1 MDSSLS
7 PGMCFIFWIIAMMRT
22 VFYRVF
28 LVFLLLV
35 SSEGAIAASTYYD
48 FTEGCC
54 SGQVMLGDSRDVVEG
69 ETLRLPCRF
78 HSALG
83 SSTTLYFWS
92 RVNKDGKDNAAINAA
107 ALDPHY
113 NIDFSPQEGKYDLL
127 ISKANYDKDNGKFE
141 CWLKEGGSGVD
152 IYSVSYVVTVLIP
165 PGEPRITPPKPIAR
179 EGESAALTCSS
190 EGGSP
195 DPTIRWYRDGVLL
208 QGVIQKGGSRER
220 PTSSILTITPR
231 LEDDDAIYRCVV
243 WNRALREDLKLETS
257 VSLRVHYA
265 PRLTVGPSNP
275 LNVLENTDAHLTCSV
290 IASPPVRTIRWVKNG
305 QLLSNTHNHTIR
317 NVKAD
322 DSGIYS
328 CIADN
333 GIGEPTQ
340 ANLELSV
347 LYGPQVKVVSY
358 QEAKAGEPLIVK
370 CEVNSKPPPHMI
382 QWLKEGDPYFRQ
394 TGDTLRIEKITVD
407 DGGRYICQAATSFRP
422 SGSNVQSEAIGN
434 GTVTVRIRHK
444 PGQAEIYPVQPVAI
458 AGRPFTLSCTAHPLG
473 WPLPEY
479 RWWKEGTSTE
489 DITTKSNYTL
499 VSAHMSH
506 EGRYFCQPRNL
517 VGNGGSASVYLTVHE
532 PPSIIIPLRPQT
544 IKKDKERD
552 YAITCR
558 SRGKPKPKVRWLQN
572 GQPISEDS
580 GLFHISTSEVVE
592 DNNAFMVQST
602 LAFSGPSRRE
612 NGLTPGDR
620 GRYTCEFDNGV
631 GEVARSEM
639 MLRIEHSPVVR
650 HTYNR
655 VAFDVGETAVIQCK
669 MQAYPAPQ
677 FEWSSRGRVLDE
689 YGNYGTNIT
698 DLGEDIYAG
707 VLSIRDMKEE
717 DYGEYTCRASN
728 QVGDDKKTIIRLVR
742 KGPPERPTHL
752 ELIEVSSDKVTLR
765 WQEGFNGGFA
775 NTEFLVTYFN
785 TETGRSM
792 NESCRSQNLCQITGL
807 SANTEY
813 HFKVIAVNPRGY
825 SPYSEDL
832 SVTTKDM
839 PRPTEAQFDRDT
851 GYLTFHVEPS
861 SLKLLAKIEARPVG
875 TEMWVQQT
883 VISVIRQIEKVQ
895 LSPPDEGFSDV
906 RVKLCLE
913 SNDSWCGDAKLANPL
928 EEELPNPKD
937 ARAAISSETLMVIVG
952 IIGVT
957 FLICIVLIIC
967 CCWKKKVN
975 HKEKKEFEMETQNPR
990 PKAVTPPYFPDG
1002 VVNKGLES
1010 VTDDI
1015 HKAGI
1020 YTTNTSGINGGMN
1033 GHIPSSSHPHSGM
1046 MYNPDPDQSPC
1057 SALDHSE
1064 PWLKPTDDMGTE
1076 GSYQPYDSRLPN
1088 GYFYPEDYQPLTEEM
1103 MNMKNRE
1110 HLHSP
1115 YYDVSGLPDPYAMSE
1130 EDKTQ
1135 HISMS
1140 FDESHESGYSTPNS
1154 RSRRVIREIIV

>member
-1 MDSSLS
+1 
-7 PGMCFIFWIIAMMRT
+7 
-22 VFYRVF
+22 
-28 LVFLLLV
+28 
-35 SSEGAIAASTYYD
+35 
-48 FTEGCC
+48 
-54 SGQVMLGDSRDVVEG
+54 MLGDSRDVVEG

-92 RVNKDGKDNAAINAA
+92 RVNRDGKDNAAINAA

-127 ISKANYDKDNGKFE
+127 ISRANYDKDNGKFE

-165 PGEPRITPPKPIAR
+165 PGEPRITPPNPVAR

-195 DPTIRWYRDGVLL
+195 DPNVRWYRDGVLL
-208 QGVIQKGGSRER
+208 QGAPQKGGSRER
-220 PTSSILTITPR
+220 PTSSVLTVSPR
-231 LEDDDAIYRCVV
+231 LEDDGATYRCVV
-243 WNRALREDLKLETS
+243 WNRALREDVKLETS
-257 VSLRVHYA
+257 VNLRVHYS
-265 PRLTVGPSNP
+265 PRITVGPSNP
-275 LNVLENTDAHLTCSV
+275 LNILENTDAFLTCSA
-290 IASPPVRTIRWVKNG
+290 IASPPLRSIQWRKNG

-317 NVKAD
+317 AVTAE

-333 GIGEPTQ
+333 GVGEPTQ

-358 QEAKAGEPLIVK
+358 QEARAGDTLVVK

-382 QWLKEGDPYFRQ
+382 QWLKEGDSYFRQ
-394 TGDTLRIEKITVD
+394 IGDTLKIEKISID

-422 SGSNVQSEAIGN
+422 SRSNVQSEATGN
-434 GTVTVRIRHK
+434 GTVTVRIKHK
-444 PGQAEIYPVQPVAI
+444 PGQAEILPVQPVAI

-473 WPLPEY
+473 WPVPDY
-479 RWWKEGTSTE
+479 RWWKEGQNSE
-489 DITTKSNYTL
+489 EIKTKSNYTL

-506 EGRYFCQPRNL
+506 EGRYFCQPYNSL
-517 VGNGGSASVYLTVHE
+517 GKGGSTSVYVTVHQ
-532 PPSIIIPLRPQT
+532 PATIIIPLRPQT
-544 IKKDKERD
+544 IKKDKEPD

-558 SRGKPKPKVRWLQN
+558 ARGKPKPKVRWLQN

-580 GLFHISTSEVVE
+580 GLFQMSTTETVE
-592 DNNAFMVQST
+592 DNNAFTVMST
-602 LAFSGPSRRE
+602 LDFSGPGRRE

-620 GRYTCEFDNGV
+620 GRYTCEFENGF
-631 GEVARSEM
+631 GETARSEM

-669 MQAYPAPQ
+669 MQAYPSPQ

-742 KGPPERPTHL
+742 KGSPERPTHL

-765 WQEGFNGGFA
+765 WQEGFNGGFV
-775 NTEFLVTYFN
+775 NTEFLVTYLN
-785 TETGRSM
+785 TENGRQM
-792 NESCRSQNLCQITGL
+792 NESCRAQNLCQITGL

-813 HFKVIAVNPRGY
+813 HFKVLAVNPRGY
-825 SPYSEDL
+825 SQYSEEMP
-832 SVTTKDM
+832 VTTKDM
-839 PRPTEAQFDRDT
+839 PRPAEANFDKDT
-851 GYLTFHVEPS
+851 GYLTFHVEAS

-875 TEMWVQQT
+875 SDTWVLQT
-883 VISVIRQIEKVQ
+883 VIQVIRPIEKIQ
-895 LSPPDEGFSDV
+895 LQPPKTGFSDV

-928 EEELPNPKD
+928 DEELPNPKD
-937 ARAAISSETLMVIVG
+937 SKAAISSEALLI
-952 IIGVT
+952 IIGLAGVG
-957 FLICIVLIIC
+957 FVLCVIFMIC
-967 CCWKKKVN
+967 CCWKKRTN
-975 HKEKKEFEMETQNPR
+975 HKEKKDFEMETQNPR

-1002 VVNKGLES
+1002 VVNKGLDG
-1010 VTDDI
+1010 VQDDMT
-1015 HKAGI
+1015 KAGI
-1020 YTTNTSGINGGMN
+1020 YTTNGSGINGGMN
-1033 GHIPSSSHPHSGM
+1033 GHIQPGHPHHPGM
-1046 MYNPDPDQSPC
+1046 MYNPELDNSPC

-1064 PWLKPTDDMGTE
+1064 PWLKPTDDMGQE

-1103 MNMKNRE
+1103 MNMKNRD
-1110 HLHSP
+1110 HIHSP
-1115 YYDVSGLPDPYAMSE
+1115 YYDVSGLPDPYAMGE
-1130 EDKTQ
+1130 EDNKTQ

>member
-1 MDSSLS
+1 M
-7 PGMCFIFWIIAMMRT
+7 
-22 VFYRVF
+22 
-28 LVFLLLV
+28 
-35 SSEGAIAASTYYD
+35 
-48 FTEGCC
+48 GCC

-322 DSGIYS
+322 DTGIYS

-333 GIGEPTQ
+333 GVGEPTQ

-347 LYGPQVKVVSY
+347 LYGPQVKIVSY

-532 PPSIIIPLRPQT
+532 PASIVIPLRPQT

-552 YAITCR
+552 YSITCR
-558 SRGKPKPKVRWLQN
+558 ARGKPKPKVRWLQN

-592 DNNAFMVQST
+592 DNNAFVVQST
-602 LAFSGPSRRE
+602 LAFAGPSRRE
-612 NGLTPGDR
+612 NGLTAGDR

-631 GEVARSEM
+631 GEAARSEM

-775 NTEFLVTYFN
+775 NTEFLVTYLN

-875 TEMWVQQT
+875 TEMWIQQT

-895 LSPPDEGFSDV
+895 LNPPDEGFSDV

-937 ARAAISSETLMVIVG
+937 SRAAISSETLMVIVG

-957 FLICIVLIIC
+957 FLICIVLAIC

-1015 HKAGI
+1015 HKA
-1020 YTTNTSGINGGMN
+1020 
-1033 GHIPSSSHPHSGM
+1033 GM

>member
-1 MDSSLS
+1 MLPCSF
-7 PGMCFIFWIIAMMRT
+7 P
-22 VFYRVF
+22 
-28 LVFLLLV
+28 
-35 SSEGAIAASTYYD
+35 
-48 FTEGCC
+48 GCC

-92 RVNKDGKDNAAINAA
+92 RVNKEGKDNAAINAA

-113 NIDFSPQEGKYDLL
+113 SIDFSPQEGKYDLL

-165 PGEPRITPPKPIAR
+165 PGEPRITPPNPIAR
-179 EGESAALTCSS
+179 EGESTALTCSS

-220 PTSSILTITPR
+220 PTSSILTVTPR
-231 LEDDDAIYRCVV
+231 LEDDDSIYRCVV

-257 VSLRVHYA
+257 VSLRVHYS

-290 IASPPVRTIRWVKNG
+290 IASPPVRTIRWAKNG

-317 NVKAD
+317 NVKAE

-382 QWLKEGDPYFRQ
+382 QWLKEGDSYFRQ
-394 TGDTLRIEKITVD
+394 TGDTLRIEKISVD

-422 SGSNVQSEAIGN
+422 SGSNIQSEAIGN
-434 GTVTVRIRHK
+434 GTVTVRIKHK
-444 PGQAEIYPVQPVAI
+444 PGQAEIFPVQPVAI

-479 RWWKEGTSTE
+479 RWWKEGPSTE
-489 DITTKSNYTL
+489 EITTKSNYTL

-506 EGRYFCQPRNL
+506 EGRYFCQPRNM
-517 VGNGGSASVYLTVHE
+517 VGSGGSASVYLTVHE
-532 PPSIIIPLRPQT
+532 PSSIIIPLRPQT
-544 IKKDKERD
+544 IKKDKDRD
-552 YAITCR
+552 YSLTCR

-580 GLFHISTSEVVE
+580 GLFHISTNEVVE
-592 DNNAFMVQST
+592 DNNAFTVQST
-602 LAFSGPSRRE
+602 LFFAGPSRRE

-631 GEVARSEM
+631 GETARSEM

-669 MQAYPAPQ
+669 MQAYPSPQ
-677 FEWSSRGRVLDE
+677 FEWFSRGRGLDE

-728 QVGDDKKTIIRLVR
+728 QVGDDKKTIIKLVR

-775 NTEFLVTYFN
+775 NTEFLVTYLN
-785 TETGRSM
+785 TETGRQM
-792 NESCRSQNLCQITGL
+792 NESCRSQNICQVTGL

-813 HFKVIAVNPRGY
+813 HFKVLAVNPRGY
-825 SPYSEDL
+825 SHYSEEMP
-832 SVTTKDM
+832 VTTKVNLKDM
-839 PRPTEAQFDRDT
+839 PRPSEAQYDKDT
-851 GYLTFHVEPS
+851 GYLTFHVELS

-875 TEMWVQQT
+875 SEVWVLQT
-883 VISVIRQIEKVQ
+883 VIQVIRPIEKVQ
-895 LSPPDEGFSDV
+895 LSPTAEGFSDV

-928 EEELPNPKD
+928 DAEEFPNPKD
-937 ARAAISSETLMVIVG
+937 SRAAISSETLMAI
-952 IIGVT
+952 
-957 FLICIVLIIC
+957 
-967 CCWKKKVN
+967 KKVN
-975 HKEKKEFEMETQNPR
+975 HKEKKEFEMETTNPR

-1020 YTTNTSGINGGMN
+1020 YTTNTSGMNGGMN
-1033 GHIPSSSHPHSGM
+1033 GHIPTSSHPHSGM
-1046 MYNPDPDQSPC
+1046 MYNPDTDNSPC

-1064 PWLKPTDDMGTE
+1064 PWLKPTDDLGTE
-1076 GSYQPYDSRLPN
+1076 GSYQPYDARLPN

-1115 YYDVSGLPDPYAMSE
+1115 YYDVSGLPDPYAMAE

-1135 HISMS
+1135 HVSLS

>member
-1 MDSSLS
+1 
-7 PGMCFIFWIIAMMRT
+7 MR
-22 VFYRVF
+22 
-28 LVFLLLV
+28 
-35 SSEGAIAASTYYD
+35 
-48 FTEGCC
+48 
-54 SGQVMLGDSRDVVEG
+54 GDTKDVVEG

-78 HSALG
+78 QSPLVT
-83 SSTTLYFWS
+83 STTQYFWS
-92 RVNKDGKDNAAINAA
+92 RDNKNGKDNAAINAA

-113 NIDFSPQEGKYDLL
+113 SIDFSPQEGKYDLL
-127 ISKANYDKDNGKFE
+127 ISEANYDKDNGKFE
-141 CWLKEGGSGVD
+141 CWLKEGGSGFD
-152 IYSVSYVVTVLIP
+152 IFSQSYVVTVLIK

-179 EGESAALTCSS
+179 ERETISLTCSS

-208 QGVIQKGGSRER
+208 QGKVQKGGSRER
-220 PTSSILTITPR
+220 PTSSVLDVTPR
-231 LEDDDAIYRCVV
+231 IDDDDSVYRCVV
-243 WNRALREDLKLETS
+243 WNRALAENLKLDTS
-257 VSLRVHYA
+257 VSLRVHYS
-265 PRLTVGPSNP
+265 PRITVGPSNP
-275 LNVLENTDAHLTCSV
+275 LNVLENTDAHLICNV
-290 IASPPVRTIRWVKNG
+290 IASPPVRSVRWVKNG
-305 QLLSNTHNHTIR
+305 NLLSNTFNHTIR
-317 NVKAD
+317 SVTAD

-333 GIGEPTQ
+333 GIGDPTQ

-347 LYGPQVKVVSY
+347 LYGPHVKVISY
-358 QEAKAGEPLIVK
+358 QEVAAGDTLVVK
-370 CEVNSKPPPHMI
+370 CDVSSKPPPHMI

-394 TGDTLRIEKITVD
+394 TGDTLQIEKVSVD
-407 DGGRYICQAATSFRP
+407 DGGRYICEAAASFRP
-422 SGSNVQSEAIGN
+422 SGSNVQSEATGN
-434 GTVTVRIRHK
+434 GTVTVRIKHK
-444 PGQAEIYPVQPVAI
+444 PGLAEILPVQPVAI

-479 RWWKEGTSTE
+479 RWWKEGQQSQELTP
-489 DITTKSNYTL
+489 KSNYTL
-499 VSAHMSH
+499 ISAHMSH
-506 EGRYFCQPRNL
+506 EGRYFCQPSNALGR
-517 VGNGGSASVYLTVHE
+517 GGSASVYLTVHE
-532 PPSIIIPLRPQT
+532 PASIVHPLRPQT
-544 IKKDKERD
+544 VMKDKEKN
-552 YAITCR
+552 YSITCR
-558 SRGKPKPKVRWLQN
+558 ARGKPKPKVRWLQN
-572 GQPISEDS
+572 GQEISEDS
-580 GLFHISTSEVVE
+580 GLFHITTTDTVE
-592 DNNAFMVQST
+592 DSNAFTVQST
-602 LAFSGPSRRE
+602 LAFAGPSRRE

-620 GRYTCEFDNGV
+620 GRYTCEFDNGF
-631 GEVARSEM
+631 GETARSEM

-655 VAFDVGETAVIQCK
+655 VAFDVGETAVLQCK
-669 MQAYPAPQ
+669 MQAYPNPQ
-677 FEWSSRGRVLDE
+677 FEWFSRGRVLDE

-765 WQEGFNGGFA
+765 WQEGFNGGFS
-775 NTEFLVTYFN
+775 NTEFLVTYLN
-785 TETGRSM
+785 TETGRQF

-813 HFKVIAVNPRGY
+813 HFKVLAVNPRGY
-825 SPYSEDL
+825 SPYSEEMP
-832 SVTTKDM
+832 VTTKDM
-839 PRPTEAQFDRDT
+839 PRPSEAQYDKDT
-851 GYLTFHVEPS
+851 GYLTFHVELT
-861 SLKLLAKIEARPVG
+861 SLKLLAKIEARPIG
-875 TEMWVQQT
+875 SEMWIPQT
-883 VISVIRQIEKVQ
+883 VIKVIRPIEKVQ

-928 EEELPNPKD
+928 EEDLPNPKD
-937 ARAAISSETLMVIVG
+937 SKAGLSTEFVMIILSVGGIFFLLLVITV
-952 IIGVT
+952 
-957 FLICIVLIIC
+957 IC
-967 CCWKKKVN
+967 CCLKKRN
-975 HKEKKEFEMETQNPR
+975 IHKEKKDFEMETTNPR

-1015 HKAGI
+1015 TKAGI

-1033 GHIPSSSHPHSGM
+1033 GHIPSSSHPHAGM
-1046 MYNPDPDQSPC
+1046 MYHHPDQDTSPC

-1064 PWLKPTDDMGTE
+1064 PWLKPGDDMGTE

-1088 GYFYPEDYQPLTEEM
+1088 GYFYPEDYQPLTEEI

-1135 HISMS
+1135 HISLS

>member
-1 MDSSLS
+1 MKRRYFPINGRRGRPVKFSCGKDGASDFWRKLSGPQNMSTLSARLKIFRSGVNNSDAEWSCWRSSLKTKVPEGPTIRDPVEQNS
-7 PGMCFIFWIIAMMRT
+7 LNEVIECVQGGGWRIISES
-22 VFYRVF
+22 
-28 LVFLLLV
+28 LV
-35 SSEGAIAASTYYD
+35 
-48 FTEGCC
+48 
-54 SGQVMLGDSRDVVEG
+54 
-69 ETLRLPCRF
+69 
-78 HSALG
+78 
-83 SSTTLYFWS
+83 
-92 RVNKDGKDNAAINAA
+92 
-107 ALDPHY
+107 
-113 NIDFSPQEGKYDLL
+113 
-127 ISKANYDKDNGKFE
+127 
-141 CWLKEGGSGVD
+141 
-152 IYSVSYVVTVLIP
+152 P

-179 EGESAALTCSS
+179 EGESTALTCSS

-208 QGVIQKGGSRER
+208 QGVIQKGGSRDR

-231 LEDDDAIYRCVV
+231 LEDDDSIYRCVV

-257 VSLRVHYA
+257 VSLRVHYS
-265 PRLTVGPSNP
+265 PRITVGPSNP
-275 LNVLENTDAHLTCSV
+275 LHVLENTDAHLTCSV
-290 IASPPVRTIRWVKNG
+290 IASPPVRSIRWVKNG

-317 NVKAD
+317 NVKAE

-370 CEVNSKPPPHMI
+370 CEVDSKPPPHMI
-382 QWLKEGDPYFRQ
+382 QWLKEGDSYFRQ
-394 TGDTLRIEKITVD
+394 TGDTLRIEKISVD

-422 SGSNVQSEAIGN
+422 SGSNIQTEAIGN
-434 GTVTVRIRHK
+434 GTVTVRIKHK
-444 PGQAEIYPVQPVAI
+444 PGQAEIFPVQPVAI
-458 AGRPFTLSCTAHPLG
+458 AGRAFTLSCTAHPLG

-479 RWWKEGTSTE
+479 RWWKEGPSTE
-489 DITTKSNYTL
+489 EITTKSNYTL

-506 EGRYFCQPRNL
+506 EGRYFCQPRNM
-517 VGNGGSASVYLTVHE
+517 VGNGGSASIYLTVHE
-532 PPSIIIPLRPQT
+532 PASIVIPLRPQT

-552 YAITCR
+552 YSITCR
-558 SRGKPKPKVRWLQN
+558 ARGKPKPKVRWLQN

-592 DNNAFMVQST
+592 DNNAFTVQST
-602 LAFSGPSRRE
+602 LAFAGPSRRE

-631 GEVARSEM
+631 GESVRSEM

-742 KGPPERPTHL
+742 KGPPEKPTHL

-775 NTEFLVTYFN
+775 NTEFLVTYLN
-785 TETGRSM
+785 TETGRQM
-792 NESCRSQNLCQITGL
+792 NESCRAQNLCQITGL

-813 HFKVIAVNPRGY
+813 HFKVLAVNPRGY
-825 SPYSEDL
+825 SPYSEEMP
-832 SVTTKDM
+832 VTTKVNLKDM
-839 PRPTEAQFDRDT
+839 PRPTEAQYDRDT
-851 GYLTFHVEPS
+851 GYLTFHVELS

-875 TEMWVQQT
+875 TEMWVLQT
-883 VISVIRQIEKVQ
+883 VIQVIRPIEKVQ

-952 IIGVT
+952 IAGVA
-957 FLICIVLIIC
+957 FLIFIVLMIC
-967 CCWKKKVN
+967 CCWRKKST
-975 HKEKKEFEMETQNPR
+975 HKEKKEFEMETTNPR

-1015 HKAGI
+1015 HKAG
-1020 YTTNTSGINGGMN
+1020 
-1033 GHIPSSSHPHSGM
+1033 M
-1046 MYNPDPDQSPC
+1046 MYNPDPDNSPC

-1064 PWLKPTDDMGTE
+1064 PWLKPTDDLGTE

-1115 YYDVSGLPDPYAMSE
+1115 YYDVSGLPDPYAMGE

-1135 HISMS
+1135 HISLS

>member
-1 MDSSLS
+1 
-7 PGMCFIFWIIAMMRT
+7 MR
-22 VFYRVF
+22 
-28 LVFLLLV
+28 
-35 SSEGAIAASTYYD
+35 
-48 FTEGCC
+48 
-54 SGQVMLGDSRDVVEG
+54 GDTKDVVEG

-78 HSALG
+78 QSPLVT
-83 SSTTLYFWS
+83 STTQYFWS
-92 RVNKDGKDNAAINAA
+92 RDNKNGKDNAAINAA

-113 NIDFSPQEGKYDLL
+113 SIDFSPQEGKYDLL
-127 ISKANYDKDNGKFE
+127 ISEANYDKDNGKFE
-141 CWLKEGGSGVD
+141 CWLKEGGSGFD
-152 IYSVSYVVTVLIP
+152 IFSQSYVVTVLIK

-179 EGESAALTCSS
+179 ERETISLTCSS

-208 QGVIQKGGSRER
+208 QGKVQKGGSRER
-220 PTSSILTITPR
+220 PTSSVLDVTPR
-231 LEDDDAIYRCVV
+231 IEDDDSVYRCVV
-243 WNRALREDLKLETS
+243 WNRALADNVKLDTS
-257 VSLRVHYA
+257 VSLRVHYS
-265 PRLTVGPSNP
+265 PRITVGPSNP
-275 LNVLENTDAHLTCSV
+275 LNVLENTDAHLICNV
-290 IASPPVRTIRWVKNG
+290 IASPPVRSVRWVKNG
-305 QLLSNTHNHTIR
+305 NLLSNTFNHTIR
-317 NVKAD
+317 SVTPD

-333 GIGEPTQ
+333 GIGDSTQ
-340 ANLELSV
+340 ANLELSI
-347 LYGPQVKVVSY
+347 LYGPHVKVISY
-358 QEAKAGEPLIVK
+358 QEVAAGDTLVVK
-370 CEVNSKPPPHMI
+370 CDVSSKPPSHMI

-394 TGDTLRIEKITVD
+394 TGDTLQIEKVSVD
-407 DGGRYICQAATSFRP
+407 DGGRYICEAAASFRP
-422 SGSNVQSEAIGN
+422 SGSNVQSEATGN
-434 GTVTVRIRHK
+434 GTVTVRIKHK
-444 PGQAEIYPVQPVAI
+444 PGLAEILPVQPVAI

-479 RWWKEGTSTE
+479 RWWKEGQQSQELTP
-489 DITTKSNYTL
+489 KSNYTL
-499 VSAHMSH
+499 ISAHMSH
-506 EGRYFCQPRNL
+506 EGRYFCQPSNALGR
-517 VGNGGSASVYLTVHE
+517 GGSASVYLTVHE
-532 PPSIIIPLRPQT
+532 PASIVHPLKPQT
-544 IKKDKERD
+544 VMKDKEKN
-552 YAITCR
+552 YSITCR
-558 SRGKPKPKVRWLQN
+558 ARGKPKPKVRWLQN
-572 GQPISEDS
+572 GQEISEDS
-580 GLFHISTSEVVE
+580 GLFHITTTDTVE
-592 DNNAFMVQST
+592 DNNAFTVQSI
-602 LAFSGPSRRE
+602 LAFAGPSRRE

-620 GRYTCEFDNGV
+620 GRYTCEFDNGF
-631 GEVARSEM
+631 GESARSEM

-655 VAFDVGETAVIQCK
+655 VAFDVGETAVLQCK
-669 MQAYPAPQ
+669 MQAYPNPQ
-677 FEWSSRGRVLDE
+677 FEWFSRGRVLDE

-765 WQEGFNGGFA
+765 WQEGFNGGFS
-775 NTEFLVTYFN
+775 NTEFLVTYLN
-785 TETGRSM
+785 TETGRQF

-813 HFKVIAVNPRGY
+813 HFKVLAVNPRGY
-825 SPYSEDL
+825 SPYSEEMP
-832 SVTTKDM
+832 VTTKDM
-839 PRPTEAQFDRDT
+839 PRPSEAQYDKDT
-851 GYLTFHVEPS
+851 GYLTFHVELT
-861 SLKLLAKIEARPVG
+861 SLKLLAKIEAKPIGSEV
-875 TEMWVQQT
+875 WILQT
-883 VISVIRQIEKVQ
+883 VIKVIRPIEKVQ

-928 EEELPNPKD
+928 EEDLPNPKD
-937 ARAAISSETLMVIVG
+937 SRAGISTEFFMIAISVGGILFLLVVIV
-952 IIGVT
+952 V
-957 FLICIVLIIC
+957 IC
-967 CCWKKKVN
+967 CCLKKRN
-975 HKEKKEFEMETQNPR
+975 IHKEKKDFEMETTNPR

-1015 HKAGI
+1015 TKAGI

-1033 GHIPSSSHPHSGM
+1033 GHIPSGSHPNAGM
-1046 MYNPDPDQSPC
+1046 MYHHPDQDTSPC

-1064 PWLKPTDDMGTE
+1064 PWLKPGDDIGTE

-1088 GYFYPEDYQPLTEEM
+1088 GYFYPEDYQPLTEEI

-1135 HISMS
+1135 HISLS

>member
-832 SVTTKDM
+832 SVTTKVNLKDM

-1015 HKAGI
+1015 HKAG
-1020 YTTNTSGINGGMN
+1020 
-1033 GHIPSSSHPHSGM
+1033 M

>member
-1 MDSSLS
+1 
-7 PGMCFIFWIIAMMRT
+7 MR
-22 VFYRVF
+22 
-28 LVFLLLV
+28 
-35 SSEGAIAASTYYD
+35 
-48 FTEGCC
+48 
-54 SGQVMLGDSRDVVEG
+54 GDTKDVVEG

-78 HSALG
+78 QSPLVT
-83 SSTTLYFWS
+83 STTQYFWS
-92 RVNKDGKDNAAINAA
+92 RDNKNGKDNAAINAA

-113 NIDFSPQEGKYDLL
+113 SIDFSPQEGKYDLL
-127 ISKANYDKDNGKFE
+127 ISEANYDKDNGKFE
-141 CWLKEGGSGVD
+141 CWLKEGGSGFD
-152 IYSVSYVVTVLIP
+152 IFSQSYVVTVLIK

-179 EGESAALTCSS
+179 ERETISLTCSS

-208 QGVIQKGGSRER
+208 QGKVQKGGSRER
-220 PTSSILTITPR
+220 PTSSVLDVTPR
-231 LEDDDAIYRCVV
+231 IDDDDSVYRCVV
-243 WNRALREDLKLETS
+243 WNRALAENLKLDTS
-257 VSLRVHYA
+257 VSLRVHYS
-265 PRLTVGPSNP
+265 PRITVGPSNP
-275 LNVLENTDAHLTCSV
+275 LNVLENTDAHLICNV
-290 IASPPVRTIRWVKNG
+290 IASPPVRSVRWVKNG
-305 QLLSNTHNHTIR
+305 NLLSNTFNHTIR
-317 NVKAD
+317 SVTAD

-333 GIGEPTQ
+333 GIGDPTQ

-347 LYGPQVKVVSY
+347 LYGPHVKVISY
-358 QEAKAGEPLIVK
+358 QEVAAGDTLVVK
-370 CEVNSKPPPHMI
+370 CDVSSKPPPHMI

-394 TGDTLRIEKITVD
+394 TGDTLQIEKVSVD
-407 DGGRYICQAATSFRP
+407 DGGRYICEAAASFRP
-422 SGSNVQSEAIGN
+422 SGSNVQSEATGN
-434 GTVTVRIRHK
+434 GTVTVRIKHK
-444 PGQAEIYPVQPVAI
+444 PGLAEILPVQPVAI

-479 RWWKEGTSTE
+479 RWWKEGQQSQELTP
-489 DITTKSNYTL
+489 KSNYTL
-499 VSAHMSH
+499 ISAHMSH
-506 EGRYFCQPRNL
+506 EGRYFCQPSNALGR
-517 VGNGGSASVYLTVHE
+517 GGSASVYLTVHE
-532 PPSIIIPLRPQT
+532 PASIVHPLRPQT
-544 IKKDKERD
+544 VMKDKEKN
-552 YAITCR
+552 YSITCR
-558 SRGKPKPKVRWLQN
+558 ARGKPKPKVRWLQN
-572 GQPISEDS
+572 GQEISEDS
-580 GLFHISTSEVVE
+580 GLFHITTTDTVE
-592 DNNAFMVQST
+592 DSNAFTVQST
-602 LAFSGPSRRE
+602 LAFAGPSRRE

-620 GRYTCEFDNGV
+620 GRYTCEFDNGF
-631 GEVARSEM
+631 GETARSEM

-655 VAFDVGETAVIQCK
+655 VAFDVGETAVLQCK
-669 MQAYPAPQ
+669 MQAYPNPQ
-677 FEWSSRGRVLDE
+677 FEWFSRGRVLDE

-765 WQEGFNGGFA
+765 WQEGFNGGFS
-775 NTEFLVTYFN
+775 NTEFLVTYLN
-785 TETGRSM
+785 TETGRQF

-813 HFKVIAVNPRGY
+813 HFKVLAVNPRGY
-825 SPYSEDL
+825 SPYSEEMP
-832 SVTTKDM
+832 VTTKVNLKDM
-839 PRPTEAQFDRDT
+839 PRPSEAQYDKDT
-851 GYLTFHVEPS
+851 GYLTFHVELT
-861 SLKLLAKIEARPVG
+861 SLKLLAKIEARPIG
-875 TEMWVQQT
+875 SEMWIPQT
-883 VISVIRQIEKVQ
+883 VIKVIRPIEKVQ

-928 EEELPNPKD
+928 EEDLPNPKD
-937 ARAAISSETLMVIVG
+937 SKAGLSTEFVMIILSVGGIFFLLLVITV
-952 IIGVT
+952 
-957 FLICIVLIIC
+957 IC
-967 CCWKKKVN
+967 CCLKKRN
-975 HKEKKEFEMETQNPR
+975 IHKEKKDFEMETTNPR

-1015 HKAGI
+1015 TKA
-1020 YTTNTSGINGGMN
+1020 
-1033 GHIPSSSHPHSGM
+1033 GM
-1046 MYNPDPDQSPC
+1046 MYHHPDQDTSPC

-1064 PWLKPTDDMGTE
+1064 PWLKPGDDMGTE

-1088 GYFYPEDYQPLTEEM
+1088 GYFYPEDYQPLTEEI

-1135 HISMS
+1135 HISLS